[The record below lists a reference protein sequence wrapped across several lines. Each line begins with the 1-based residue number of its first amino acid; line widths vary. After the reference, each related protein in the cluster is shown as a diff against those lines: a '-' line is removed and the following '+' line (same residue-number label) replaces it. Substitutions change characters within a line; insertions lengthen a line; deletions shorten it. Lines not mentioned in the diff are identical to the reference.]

1 LRNGFVE
8 QEDILNVFEGLT
20 RHLLKEIKGV
30 EVDKFPRMTYEHA
43 MKHTEMTNRTSVS
56 EWNLAN

>member
-1 LRNGFVE
+1 MFLK
-8 QEDILNVFEGLT
+8 GLT

-43 MKHTEMTNRTSVS
+43 IKHTEMTNPTSVS
-56 EWNLAN
+56 VWNLAN